1 MKTTLFLSV
10 SIDGMIADKQ
20 GIPMFPEGAWEEW
33 CSLVN
38 DTGNVIAGRSSFE
51 QVNNPEMGAALHPK
65 HKIVLS
71 SKELDLNGTGWEQAT
86 SPKEAL
92 KMLEDA
98 NVEEAMIG
106 GGRAVAHAFMS
117 EGLIDNIV
125 MDLHPV
131 AFGEG
136 VPMFGDAINAPQL
149 KLLESKSLN
158 ENALRLRYEV
168 IR

>member
-1 MKTTLFLSV
+1 
-10 SIDGMIADKQ
+10 
-20 GIPMFPEGAWEEW
+20 MFPEGAWEDW

-38 DTGNVIAGRSSFE
+38 DTGNVIAGRSSYE

-65 HKIVLS
+65 YKVVLS
-71 SKELDLNGTGWEQAT
+71 TKDLDLSDTDWQQAK

-92 KMLEDA
+92 AIMEAAK
-98 NVEEAMIG
+98 VEEAIIG

-117 EGLIDNIV
+117 EGLVDQIV
-125 MDLHPV
+125 IDLHPV

-136 VPMFGDAINAPQL
+136 VPMFGDAIEVPQL
-149 KLLESKSLN
+149 KLVESVTLN

>member
-1 MKTTLFLSV
+1 MRRTLFLSV

-20 GIPMFPEGAWEEW
+20 GIPLFPDGAWDDW

-65 HKIVLS
+65 YKVVLS
-71 SKELDLNGTGWEQAT
+71 SKDLDLADTGWQQAK
-86 SPKEAL
+86 SPQEAL
-92 KMLEDA
+92 KILEDA
-98 NVEEAMIG
+98 KVEEAIIG

-117 EGLIDNIV
+117 EGLVDHIVID
-125 MDLHPV
+125 LCAV

-136 VPMFGDAINAPQL
+136 IPMFGDSIDVPQL
-149 KLLESKSLN
+149 KLLESKPLN
-158 ENALRLRYEV
+158 ENALRLRYEI

>member
-1 MKTTLFLSV
+1 MRTTLFLSV
-10 SIDGMIADKQ
+10 SIDGMIADKN
-20 GIPMFPEGAWEEW
+20 GIPMFPEGAWESW

-65 HKIVLS
+65 YKVVLS
-71 SKELDLNGTGWEQAT
+71 SKDLDLSNTDWQQAK
-86 SPKEAL
+86 SPTEAL
-92 KMLEDA
+92 KILEDA
-98 NVEEAMIG
+98 KVEEAIIG
-106 GGRAVAHAFMS
+106 GGRAVAHTFMS
-117 EGLIDNIV
+117 EGLVDHIV

-136 VPMFGDAINAPQL
+136 VPMFGDAIEVPQM
-149 KLLESKSLN
+149 KLLDSKMLN
-158 ENALRLRYEV
+158 ENALRLRYEI